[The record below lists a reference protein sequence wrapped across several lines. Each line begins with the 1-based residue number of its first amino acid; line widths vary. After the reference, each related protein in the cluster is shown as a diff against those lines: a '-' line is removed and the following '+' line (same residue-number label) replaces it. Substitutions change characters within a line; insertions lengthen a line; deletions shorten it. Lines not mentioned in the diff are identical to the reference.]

1 MKGLLI
7 KDLRLLKAQKTF
19 LMTVGGFAIIFSV
32 MNKYSPFLMPY
43 ITMMVAMFA
52 VGTINYDEHNNGGAY
67 LFALPVSRKG
77 YVLEKYGYC
86 LLLDVI
92 TLMISIVIS
101 GITIV
106 IHGETVKGSEFG
118 LLILSTFLISV
129 IIYAW
134 MIPIQLKFSAERS
147 RMALTG
153 IVLIAFICGYG
164 MVSVGKKL
172 GIEVDIDGFFEML
185 MRQKTMVLVSVAL
198 IAGAVMLLIS
208 YVISL
213 KIMERKE
220 Y

>member
-32 MNKYSPFLMPY
+32 MNKYSTFLMPY

-52 VGTINYDEHNNGGAY
+52 VGTISYDEHNNGGAY
-67 LFALPVSRKG
+67 LFTLPVSRKG

-164 MVSVGKKL
+164 MVSVGEKL

-185 MRQKTMVLVSVAL
+185 MRQKPMVPVSVAL